1 MWQKVERSA
10 KGINEA
16 TVVLSGNA
24 SERTLVR
31 CVQEGKHDVPPHL
44 CGMVFGAVHFTMS
57 STTSKQ

>member
-1 MWQKVERSA
+1 MKMVISSS
-10 KGINEA
+10 
-16 TVVLSGNA
+16 V

-57 STTSKQ
+57 STTSKQRE